1 MLKIIYGDTDTDS
14 GRYIFDPDT
23 FFNHQYKVEW
33 FKDARVVE
41 MIKDID
47 KSHVIKDRL
56 IDSPVLGMI
65 SPERLS
71 GGVKTLILIDKIDS
85 YIFNASA
92 CGDNCAKWLLDIGK
106 GKDITVR
113 LGYLMDFGGEDFEI
127 KIMNTGKIVHTLK
140 ELDDEVI
147 DNNLLD

>member
-1 MLKIIYGDTDTDS
+1 MLKIIYGDIDS
-14 GRYIFDPDT
+14 DNYIFDPDT

-33 FKDARVVE
+33 FKDTRVIE
-41 MIKDID
+41 MIKDVD

-56 IDSPVLGMI
+56 IESPALGMI

-71 GGVKTLILIDKIDS
+71 GGVKTLILIDKKDS
-85 YIFNASA
+85 YIYNASA

-106 GKDITVR
+106 EKDITVR
-113 LGYLMDFGGEDFEI
+113 LGYLMDFGREDFEI
-127 KIMNTGKIVHTLK
+127 EIMNTGRIVHTLK

-147 DNNLLD
+147 DNNLLV